1 MVEDRGEFDLSDYLE
16 YKGYL
21 GTVEYSAED
30 NLLCGEVVG
39 ILKGLI
45 LYHGQTLENL
55 KRDFEDA
62 IDHYINCCEEEGK
75 EPIQPSY
82 GELNIK
88 ISPDLHKKL
97 QIYSKNANIKTN
109 EVIKAAIKNYIAV

>member
-1 MVEDRGEFDLSDYLE
+1 MKGIDLSDYLE

-39 ILKGLI
+39 IMKGLI
-45 LYHGQTLENL
+45 MYHGQTLDCL

-62 IDHYINCCEEEGK
+62 IDHYISCCEEARRLNAALRRK
-75 EPIQPSY
+75 ERDKEQ
-82 GELNIK
+82 K
-88 ISPDLHKKL
+88 
-97 QIYSKNANIKTN
+97 
-109 EVIKAAIKNYIAV
+109 

>member
-1 MVEDRGEFDLSDYLE
+1 MSDYLE

-39 ILKGLI
+39 IMKGLI
-45 LYHGQTLENL
+45 MYHGQTLDCL

-62 IDHYINCCEEEGK
+62 IDHYISCCEEEGK
-75 EPIQPSY
+75 QPISPSY
-82 GELNIK
+82 GDINIK
-88 ISPDLHKKL
+88 IPPDLHKKL
-97 QIYSKNANIKTN
+97 QLYSKNRNLNQDEIIT
-109 EVIKAAIKNYIAV
+109 AAIKNYIAV